1 VRGGPPWT
9 RPGSRVR
16 LAAVTLTDGIAIFAA
31 GIGAGMINAVAGGG
45 TLLSFPVLVWAG
57 RDPIVANATNALALW
72 PGALAGALGFRREL
86 AKAPRLL
93 GLLLPPALVG
103 AGVGGWL
110 LLRTPSRLFGEI
122 VPYLVAAA
130 TLLLALQRPLRRL
143 TNARDLPA
151 EHVHRGAQAVA
162 LVAGQLVVSIYGG
175 YFGAGMGILMLASLG
190 LYGIADIHQRN
201 GLKNVLSAV
210 INGLAGIY
218 FAFSGA
224 IAWADAV
231 VLGLGAVVGG
241 YAGAAVGRKLSR
253 NVAELVVVTIGVG
266 MTIALFFRR

>member
-1 VRGGPPWT
+1 VQ
-9 RPGSRVR
+9 
-16 LAAVTLTDGIAIFAA
+16 LTDGIAIFAA
-31 GIGAGMINAVAGGG
+31 GAGAGVVNAVAGGG
-45 TLLSFPVLVWAG
+45 TLLSFPVLLWAG

-72 PGALAGALGFRREL
+72 PGALAGAIGFRREL

-103 AGVGGWL
+103 GLIGGWL
-110 LLRTPSRLFGEI
+110 LLRTGSRIFSSV

-143 TNARDLPA
+143 VRAP
-151 EHVHRGAQAVA
+151 EGAAAHEGRRAVG
-162 LVAGQLVVSIYGG
+162 LVAGQLIVSIYGG

-190 LYGIADIHQRN
+190 LYGIVDIHERN

-210 INGLAGIY
+210 INGIAGVY
-218 FAFSGA
+218 FAISGA
-224 IAWADAV
+224 IAWADAL

-241 YAGAAVGRKLSR
+241 YAGAAVGRKLKR
-253 NVAELVVVTIGVG
+253 EVAELVVVGIGVA
-266 MTIALFFRR
+266 MTIALFVRS